1 MKKLLGVLSILVI
14 FLALGTVSA
23 SAAVNGTVKVG
34 LRFGSSAVS
43 SANLENTQSGGY
55 SLGYYDDGRNFVP
68 LGNIAQTAITMRPG
82 ADLGNFDQ
90 SGPYGSY
97 AEAASAAAGMG
108 GWPAYVS
115 GQYYARQSGGGSG
128 HTSTSV
134 AVTDTSSSAVL
145 FEFDSQGIYN
155 LGVLSVGGPTWFKG
169 YRYAGG
175 FEYPRVTGGGLYVVN
190 VVSLEDY
197 VKGVLPYEMGKGWPE
212 AALQAQAVCAR
223 TYASV
228 TAKHLNT
235 YGFDLCN
242 TTDCQVYNGVNA
254 AGGDTDA
261 AVDSTAG
268 QRVWYRGTLAET
280 VYHSSDGGATE
291 SAENVWGGTV
301 GYLMG
306 KADPYEATVSI
317 PNYSYTVTYTPSE
330 LTWVLQNSGYSIG
343 TVKNA
348 YVSERTSTGNVYKV
362 TFVDTTGKSLTVKGE
377 TCRMAF
383 YSTTYGKNV
392 KSMRFS
398 INGDDS
404 GMNSASGYYVNGSG
418 STLSSISGAYT
429 VSGSG
434 AVAPYTGK
442 ALYVLT
448 ASGVQALS
456 GTSGAAVPSSAS
468 SASPGSFVITG
479 TGNGHNVGLSQY
491 GALAMAKQGYSY
503 RDILNFYYTDI
514 TVE

>member
-1 MKKLLGVLSILVI
+1 
-14 FLALGTVSA
+14 
-23 SAAVNGTVKVG
+23 
-34 LRFGSSAVS
+34 
-43 SANLENTQSGGY
+43 
-55 SLGYYDDGRNFVP
+55 
-68 LGNIAQTAITMRPG
+68 
-82 ADLGNFDQ
+82 
-90 SGPYGSY
+90 
-97 AEAASAAAGMG
+97 
-108 GWPAYVS
+108 
-115 GQYYARQSGGGSG
+115 
-128 HTSTSV
+128 
-134 AVTDTSSSAVL
+134 
-145 FEFDSQGIYN
+145 
-155 LGVLSVGGPTWFKG
+155 
-169 YRYAGG
+169 
-175 FEYPRVTGGGLYVVN
+175 
-190 VVSLEDY
+190 
-197 VKGVLPYEMGKGWPE
+197 
-212 AALQAQAVCAR
+212 
-223 TYASV
+223 
-228 TAKHLNT
+228 
-235 YGFDLCN
+235 
-242 TTDCQVYNGVNA
+242 
-254 AGGDTDA
+254 
-261 AVDSTAG
+261 
-268 QRVWYRGTLAET
+268 
-280 VYHSSDGGATE
+280 
-291 SAENVWGGTV
+291 
-301 GYLMG
+301 MG

-434 AVAPYTGK
+434 AVDPYTGS
-442 ALYVLT
+442 APYVLT
-448 ASGVQALS
+448 ASGVQALN